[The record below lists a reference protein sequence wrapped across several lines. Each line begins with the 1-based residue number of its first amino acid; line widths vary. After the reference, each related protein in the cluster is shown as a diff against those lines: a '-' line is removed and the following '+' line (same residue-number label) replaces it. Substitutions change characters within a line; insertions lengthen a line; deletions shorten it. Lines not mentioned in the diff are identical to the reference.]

1 MSSNDNAD
9 LQGSAGEKQLGGVGK
24 IPFYLVCDES
34 GSMAG
39 APIDAVNQG
48 LAQIFREIA
57 ADPIVDDKA
66 MIGVIAFQA
75 NAEVL
80 VPLSSTSE
88 VASIPSCNA
97 GGTTSYKSAFIKLK
111 EQIQVDVERIRSLGH
126 SVGRP
131 VVFFMSDGAPN
142 RENWQEAHAALVERD
157 DSKNPYRPH
166 IISFG
171 VGEAK
176 GEVIKAVA
184 SDVDRAKGTRFAYI
198 AAEGVSPGPALAE
211 IMHFITGTI
220 VGSAR
225 KSEVVIPQIPESSG
239 VMLIDPL
246 PIPNV

>member
-1 MSSNDNAD
+1 MSSNENAN
-9 LQGSAGEKQLGGVGK
+9 LQGSTGKKALGGIGK

-48 LAQIFREIA
+48 LAEIFREIA
-57 ADPIVDDKA
+57 ADPLVDDKVL
-66 MIGVIAFQA
+66 IGVIAFQA
-75 NAEVL
+75 TAEVL

-88 VASIPSCNA
+88 TVTIPSCNA

-111 EQIQVDVERIRSLGH
+111 EQIREDIARIQSLGH
-126 SVGRP
+126 TVGRP

-142 RENWQEAHAALVERD
+142 RENWQEAHAALVDRD
-157 DSKNPYRPH
+157 ESINPYRPH

-171 VGEAK
+171 VGDAK
-176 GEVIKAVA
+176 QEIIHAVA
-184 SDVDRAKGTRFAYI
+184 TDVDRAGGKRFAYL
-198 AAEGVSPGPALAE
+198 AAEGTPAGAALAE
-211 IMHFITGTI
+211 IMKFITGTI

-225 KSEVVIPQIPESSG
+225 KNQVVVEKLPETSG

-246 PIPNV
+246 PNPHA